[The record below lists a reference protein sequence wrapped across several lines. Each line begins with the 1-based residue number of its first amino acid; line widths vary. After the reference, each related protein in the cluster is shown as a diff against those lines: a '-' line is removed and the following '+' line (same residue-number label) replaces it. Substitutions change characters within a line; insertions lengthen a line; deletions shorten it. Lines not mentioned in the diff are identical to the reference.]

1 MIHLIHRISLFLL
14 SLILAGTATA
24 QEKSVK
30 PGINDAFRNPNVKE
44 WVERFEGES
53 RETFEKRHEVVA
65 ACKLR
70 SGDSVAD
77 IGAGTGLY
85 TRLFAREVGVKGK
98 VYAVDI
104 SQKFLDH
111 IDKSCETL
119 KLQNVKTILGKDT
132 SPELPENSID
142 VAFICDTYH
151 HFEFPYKMMSSIQ
164 KSMKPKGRLVIID
177 FIKVPGQSR
186 EWVLGHVRAG
196 QDVVEQE
203 IIKSGFKKLSEVK
216 TLFKEN
222 YFVVFEKVEAQ
233 KSNESRKP

>member
-1 MIHLIHRISLFLL
+1 MNYRALVLIL
-14 SLILAGTATA
+14 SLMIVIDISA

-44 WVERFEGES
+44 WVEKFEGES
-53 RETFEKRHEVVA
+53 RETFEKRKEVVE
-65 ACKLR
+65 ACQIKP
-70 SGDSVAD
+70 GQVVAD

-85 TRLFAREVGVKGK
+85 TRLFAKEVDTKGK

-111 IDKSCETL
+111 IDKSCQSLQL
-119 KLQNVKTILGKDT
+119 KNVKTILGKDT

-142 VAFICDTYH
+142 LAFICDTYH
-151 HFEFPYKMMSSIQ
+151 HFEFPYRMLASIHQ
-164 KSMKPKGRLVIID
+164 AMKPKGRLVIID
-177 FIKVPGQSR
+177 FIRIPGQSR

-203 IIKSGFKKLSEVK
+203 IIKSGFKKVNEVK
-216 TLFKEN
+216 SLFKEN
-222 YFVVFEKVEAQ
+222 YFVVFEKVEIP
-233 KSNESRKP
+233 KTKK

>member
-1 MIHLIHRISLFLL
+1 MNHRALVLIL
-14 SLILAGTATA
+14 SLIMVIDTSA

-44 WVERFEGES
+44 WVEKFEGES
-53 RETFEKRHEVVA
+53 RETFEKRKEVVE
-65 ACKLR
+65 ACQIKP
-70 SGDSVAD
+70 GQVVAD

-85 TRLFAREVGVKGK
+85 TRLFAKEVDAKGK

-111 IDKSCETL
+111 IDKSCQSLQL
-119 KLQNVKTILGKDT
+119 KNVKTILGKDA

-142 VAFICDTYH
+142 MAFICDTYH
-151 HFEFPYKMMSSIQ
+151 HFEFPYKMLSSIHQ
-164 KSMKPKGRLVIID
+164 AMKPKGRLVIID

-203 IIKSGFKKLSEVK
+203 IIKSGFKKVNEVK
-216 TLFKEN
+216 SLFKEN
-222 YFVVFEKVEAQ
+222 YFVVFEKVETP
-233 KSNESRKP
+233 KSKK

>member
-1 MIHLIHRISLFLL
+1 MNHRALLLIL
-14 SLILAGTATA
+14 SLMIVIEASA

-44 WVERFEGES
+44 WVEKFEGES
-53 RETFEKRHEVVA
+53 RETFEKRKEVVE
-65 ACKLR
+65 ACQIKP
-70 SGDSVAD
+70 GQVVAD

-85 TRLFAREVGVKGK
+85 TRLFAKEVDAKGR
-98 VYAVDI
+98 VFAVDI

-111 IDKSCETL
+111 IDKSCQS
-119 KLQNVKTILGKDT
+119 LQIKNVKTILGKDT

-142 VAFICDTYH
+142 MAFICDTYH
-151 HFEFPYKMMSSIQ
+151 HFEFPYKMMASIHQ
-164 KSMKPKGRLVIID
+164 AMKPKGRLVIID

-203 IIKSGFKKLSEVK
+203 IIKSGFRKVNEVK

-222 YFVVFEKVEAQ
+222 YFVVFEKVETP
-233 KSNESRKP
+233 KSNK

>member
-1 MIHLIHRISLFLL
+1 MTHRALVLIL
-14 SLILAGTATA
+14 SLITVIDASA

-44 WVERFEGES
+44 WVEKFEGES
-53 RETFEKRHEVVA
+53 RETFEKRKEVVE
-65 ACKLR
+65 ACQIKP
-70 SGDSVAD
+70 GQVVAD

-85 TRLFAREVGVKGK
+85 TRLFAKEVDAKGK

-111 IDKSCETL
+111 IDKSCQSLQL
-119 KLQNVKTILGKDT
+119 KNVKTILGKDT

-142 VAFICDTYH
+142 LAFICDTYH
-151 HFEFPYKMMSSIQ
+151 HFEFPYKMLASIHQ
-164 KSMKPKGRLVIID
+164 AMKPKGRLVIID
-177 FIKVPGQSR
+177 FIRVPGQSR

-203 IIKSGFKKLSEVK
+203 ILKSGFKKVNEVK
-216 TLFKEN
+216 SLFKEN
-222 YFVVFEKVEAQ
+222 YFVVFEKVETP
-233 KSNESRKP
+233 KTKK

>member
-1 MIHLIHRISLFLL
+1 MNHRALVLIL
-14 SLILAGTATA
+14 SLIIVIDASA

-44 WVERFEGES
+44 WVEKFEGES
-53 RETFEKRHEVVA
+53 RETFEKRKEVVE
-65 ACKLR
+65 ACHIKP
-70 SGDSVAD
+70 GQVVAD

-85 TRLFAREVGVKGK
+85 TRLFAKEVDTKGR

-111 IDKSCETL
+111 IDKSCQSLQL
-119 KLQNVKTILGKDT
+119 KNVKTILGKDT

-142 VAFICDTYH
+142 MAFICDTYH
-151 HFEFPYKMMSSIQ
+151 HFEFPYKMLASIHHA
-164 KSMKPKGRLVIID
+164 MKPKGRLVIID

-203 IIKSGFKKLSEVK
+203 ITKSGFKKVDEVK
-216 TLFKEN
+216 SLFKEN
-222 YFVVFEKVEAQ
+222 YFVVFEKVETP
-233 KSNESRKP
+233 KSKK

>member
-1 MIHLIHRISLFLL
+1 MNHRAYVLIL
-14 SLILAGTATA
+14 SLITVIAASA

-44 WVERFEGES
+44 WVEKFEGES
-53 RETFEKRHEVVA
+53 RETFEKRKEVVE
-65 ACKLR
+65 ACQIKP
-70 SGDSVAD
+70 GQVVAD

-85 TRLFAREVGVKGK
+85 TRLFAKEVDNKGK

-111 IDKSCETL
+111 IDKSCQSLQL
-119 KLQNVKTILGKDT
+119 KNVKTILGKDA

-142 VAFICDTYH
+142 MAFICDTYH
-151 HFEFPYKMMSSIQ
+151 HFEFPYKMLTSIHQ
-164 KSMKPKGRLVIID
+164 AMKPKGRLVIID
-177 FIKVPGQSR
+177 FIRVPGQSR

-203 IIKSGFKKLSEVK
+203 IIKSGFKKVNEVK
-216 TLFKEN
+216 SLFKEN
-222 YFVVFEKVEAQ
+222 YFVVFEKAEES
-233 KSNESRKP
+233 KSNSKP

>member
-1 MIHLIHRISLFLL
+1 MYHRTISATFCLFIGL
-14 SLILAGTATA
+14 SVSG

-30 PGINDAFRNPNVKE
+30 PGINDSFRNPNVKE

-53 RETFEKRHEVVA
+53 RETFDKRKEVVE
-65 ACKLR
+65 ACQIKP
-70 SGDSVAD
+70 GEVVAD

-85 TRLFAREVGVKGK
+85 TRLFAKEVDTKGK

-111 IDKSCETL
+111 IDKSCQSLQL
-119 KLQNVKTILGKDT
+119 KNVKTILGKDT

-142 VAFICDTYH
+142 MAFICDTYH
-151 HFEFPYKMMSSIQ
+151 HFEFPYKMMASIH

-203 IIKSGFKKLSEVK
+203 IIKSGFKKVNEVK
-216 TLFKEN
+216 SLFKEN
-222 YFVVFEKVEAQ
+222 YFVVFEKVEKL
-233 KSNESRKP
+233 KSKK